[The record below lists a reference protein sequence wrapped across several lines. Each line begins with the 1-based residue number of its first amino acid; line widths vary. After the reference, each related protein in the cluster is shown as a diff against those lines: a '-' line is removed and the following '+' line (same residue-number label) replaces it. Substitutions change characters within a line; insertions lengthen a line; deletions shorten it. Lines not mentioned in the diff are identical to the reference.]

1 MSLIMEA
8 LKKVQQTRSTERKK
22 SPFFRKSP
30 TQKRFKNS
38 WKQMAMVSLF
48 LLTLLIGI
56 WKIMEKSSTEPLK
69 QTTLIAASF
78 SSHPLT
84 HEVAPD
90 LPSEEKII
98 EPVKETLPLLPTS
111 TTVAK
116 KEDKVEAPTSLIH
129 KNEEGE
135 SFPPTKP
142 KESTGSLSPIEHEPQ
157 PQTLPSSLPSPKE
170 EIVSKPVM
178 FIQGDKKDHPLHR
191 EAIQY
196 FNAGISYHQQG
207 NAPKAI
213 QSYQKVLELDP
224 NHIEAYNNL
233 GILYQEIG
241 DLDKAYQSY
250 QKAIEI
256 NPRYEKALNNAGIIL
271 LLKGEEEQAIAIF
284 QNILSF
290 NPDHLE
296 SHIHLGTLYKKKGL
310 IEKGIDSYQKAL
322 KIDPRYGIAH
332 YHLGL
337 FYEEIKNRDLA
348 IEHYYQFIQLSS
360 SSYPELVSKVRRHVR
375 QLMATQGKKS
385 SAE

>member
-8 LKKVQQTRSTERKK
+8 LKKVQQTRSTERKR

-69 QTTLIAASF
+69 APPMIAAS
-78 SSHPLT
+78 PLSPT
-84 HEVAPD
+84 STNEVAPD

-98 EPVKETLPLLPTS
+98 EPVKETLPLLPPS
-111 TTVAK
+111 TTVVK
-116 KEDKVEAPTSLIH
+116 KEDKVETPKSLTY

-142 KESTGSLSPIEHEPQ
+142 KENTGSLSPTDPKPQ
-157 PQTLPSSLPSPKE
+157 PQTFPSSLPSPKE

-178 FIQGDKKDHPLHR
+178 FIQRDKKDHPLHR

-207 NAPKAI
+207 NAPRAI

-271 LLKGEEEQAIAIF
+271 LLKGEEDRAIAIF

-296 SHIHLGTLYKKKGL
+296 SYIHLGTLYKKRGQ

-322 KIDPRYGIAH
+322 KIDPQYGIAH

-337 FYEEIKNRDLA
+337 LYEEIKKRELA
-348 IEHYYQFIQLSS
+348 IEHYHQFIQFSS
-360 SSYPELVSKVRRHVR
+360 STHPELASKVKRHIR
-375 QLMATQGKKS
+375 QVMATQERKS
-385 SAE
+385 SGE